1 MAQTCGK
8 IQGGEV
14 IENECNVPI
23 NLNDYDVEIVNEF
36 PEEVKKILSERSAIL
51 KNALFSSPVE
61 GILPEHYW
69 SMECNKDEYIRRMRQ
84 YAEEMNKVIEAVTHI
99 VAMSIKTKFILTPR
113 LAEKFKEAK

>member
-1 MAQTCGK
+1 M
-8 IQGGEV
+8 

-36 PEEVKKILSERSAIL
+36 PKEVEKILSERSAML

-69 SMECNKDEYIRRMRQ
+69 SMEGNKDEYIRRIRQ
-84 YAEEMNKVIEAVTHI
+84 YNEEINKVIEAVTPI
-99 VAMSIKTKFILTPR
+99 VATSIKTKFILTPR
-113 LAEKFKEAK
+113 LAKKFKDAK

>member
-1 MAQTCGK
+1 M
-8 IQGGEV
+8 

-36 PEEVKKILSERSAIL
+36 PKEVEKILSERSAML
-51 KNALFSSPVE
+51 KNALFSSPIE

-84 YAEEMNKVIEAVTHI
+84 YCEEMNKVIEAVTPI
-99 VAMSIKTKFILTPR
+99 VATSIKTKFILTPR